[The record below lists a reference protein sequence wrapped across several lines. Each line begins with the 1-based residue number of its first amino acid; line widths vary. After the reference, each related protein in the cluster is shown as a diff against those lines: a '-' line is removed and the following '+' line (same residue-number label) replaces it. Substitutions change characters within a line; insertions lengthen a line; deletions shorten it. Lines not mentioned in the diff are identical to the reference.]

1 MNCLL
6 KKKEYNCIKWY
17 CKNIEEMGNIYK
29 CKYLILNNSPY
40 YFINEI
46 SLENLL
52 NKNNNKKFIK
62 LLVPNERNRKKIKV
76 SCSIHSEKDI
86 IKKLRYGPILQIKWN
101 LFEIEFTYYFYK

>member
-17 CKNIEEMGNIYK
+17 CKNIEEIGNIYK

-52 NKNNNKKFIK
+52 F
-62 LLVPNERNRKKIKV
+62 
-76 SCSIHSEKDI
+76 
-86 IKKLRYGPILQIKWN
+86 
-101 LFEIEFTYYFYK
+101 F